1 MALGLIK
8 TDLWPWALSLSFWS
22 LHCSCLGG
30 VHTLGSLQDKSQ
42 STLHRGG
49 GSLTL
54 REPRLWPVPKATGQ
68 WGHPAGRGQ
77 PYCTERT
84 QVSHPSLHTVYG
96 GGGSRCAPVCPLGDQ
111 AEAWGGPTSPLPPL
125 PGSRPPN
132 DLVSVGWGP
141 LDSGGFL
148 SDQNKHGAQLP
159 HAATCLP
166 SSPCESLNG
175 GVEVNRVRGA
185 VKSPAD
191 FLGGPSRLSLCEF
204 HPQQ

>member
-1 MALGLIK
+1 MGVSTPWGAFRTKVRALYTG
-8 TDLWPWALSLSFWS
+8 W
-22 LHCSCLGG
+22 
-30 VHTLGSLQDKSQ
+30 
-42 STLHRGG
+42 RG

-111 AEAWGGPTSPLPPL
+111 AEARGGPTSPLPPL
-125 PGSRPPN
+125 PGSRPPD

-148 SDQNKHGAQLP
+148 SDQNTHGAQLP